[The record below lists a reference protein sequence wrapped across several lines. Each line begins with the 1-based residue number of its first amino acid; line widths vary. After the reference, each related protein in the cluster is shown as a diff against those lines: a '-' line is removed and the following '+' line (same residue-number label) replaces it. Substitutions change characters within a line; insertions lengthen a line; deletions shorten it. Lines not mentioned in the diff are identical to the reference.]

1 MIERQDGVMG
11 KEWSDELGRPGRPRV
26 ARARDKDDGYAVAAK
41 LIRDGMPVDLDRA
54 ASVDDGAGPEY
65 IRRGSTTR
73 GKSFMKV
80 RES

>member
-1 MIERQDGVMG
+1 MIERQDGMTG
-11 KEWSDELGRPGRPRV
+11 KKWSDELGRPGRPWI
-26 ARARDKDDGYAVAAK
+26 ACARDEDDGNAVAAE
-41 LIRDGMPVDLDRA
+41 LIRDGMPADLDRP

-73 GKSFMKV
+73 GKSFTKV